1 MTNVK
6 FPRKE
11 IEKQIKL
18 TKENIEKISLFG
30 TPLEK
35 IDDNEIEIEIFPNRP
50 DLISLQ
56 GFLRGFKAFLNKEPG
71 LKKYK
76 LNKPKENYFVKI
88 EPSVSSVRPYAVCAI
103 IKNLNFDDEKI
114 KEIVDLQERLHKTIG
129 RNRKKVAIGI
139 YPLEK
144 INLPITYHAL
154 HPKDIKF
161 IPLEGKREMSS
172 IQILQKHSTGREY
185 AHLLKDCDKFPI
197 FSDSKNNILSM
208 PPIINSH
215 DVGKITHQ
223 TKEVFIECSGSH
235 LETLNKTLNIIVTT
249 LADMSGKIYQMFIIN
264 EEKKTLTPDL
274 TPGKI
279 KISLENINKLIGLE
293 LKEKDLPVLLSKM
306 GYEYS
311 SPNVL
316 VPAWRTDILHEVDI
330 AEDIAIAYGYDK
342 LMPEIS
348 SVSTLGEESKD
359 NKISSIISELLIGL
373 QLTETSSYH
382 LIKQRESDLMR
393 LQEKIEVL
401 DSKTE
406 YKILRPN
413 LLIPTLRNFSEN
425 KDHDYP
431 QKIFEIGTV
440 FSNTDEEDSETGVKE
455 NENLLIA
462 ISPGNFTRIKQIL
475 NYLIS
480 SLKIKLE
487 LKEEINKSLVEG
499 RAASINLNDKK
510 IGYLGE
516 VHPETLRAWTIKMP
530 ISVLEISLDEI
541 FIFLK

>member
-431 QKIFEIGTV
+431 QKIFEIGTI
-440 FSNTDEEDSETGVKE
+440 FSKNNKEETGIEE
-455 NENLLIA
+455 NESLIVA
-462 ISPGNFTRIKQIL
+462 ISPGNFTEIKQIL
-475 NYLIS
+475 DYLMS
-480 SLKIKLE
+480 SLKIKHQV
-487 LKEEINKSLVEG
+487 KESNHQSLIEG
-499 RAASINLNDKK
+499 RTAQISINNK
-510 IGYLGE
+510 IIGHIGE
-516 VHPETLRAWTIKMP
+516 VKPETLKAWTIKMP
-530 ISVLEISLDEI
+530 LSILEISLTEI
-541 FIFLK
+541 FSIMN

>member
-76 LNKPKENYFVKI
+76 LNKPEENYFVKI

-172 IQILQKHSTGREY
+172 IQILQKHPTGREY

-431 QKIFEIGTV
+431 QKIFEIGTI
-440 FSNTDEEDSETGVKE
+440 FSKNNKEETGIEE
-455 NENLLIA
+455 NESLIVA
-462 ISPGNFTRIKQIL
+462 ISPGNFTEIKQIL
-475 NYLIS
+475 DYLMS
-480 SLKIKLE
+480 SLKIKHQV
-487 LKEEINKSLVEG
+487 KESTHQSLIEG
-499 RAASINLNDKK
+499 RTAQISINNK
-510 IGYLGE
+510 IIGHIGE
-516 VHPETLRAWTIKMP
+516 VKPETLKAWTIKMP
-530 ISVLEISLDEI
+530 LSILEISLTEI
-541 FIFLK
+541 FSIMN

>member
-76 LNKPKENYFVKI
+76 LNKPEENYFVKI

-431 QKIFEIGTV
+431 QKIFEIGTI
-440 FSNTDEEDSETGVKE
+440 FSKNNKEETGIEE
-455 NENLLIA
+455 NESLIVA
-462 ISPGNFTRIKQIL
+462 ISPGNFTEIKQIL
-475 NYLIS
+475 DYLMS
-480 SLKIKLE
+480 SLKIKHQV
-487 LKEEINKSLVEG
+487 KESTHQSLIEG
-499 RAASINLNDKK
+499 RTAQISINNK
-510 IGYLGE
+510 IIGHIGE
-516 VHPETLRAWTIKMP
+516 VKPETLKAWTIKMP
-530 ISVLEISLDEI
+530 LSILEISLTEI
-541 FIFLK
+541 FSIMN

>member
-76 LNKPKENYFVKI
+76 LNKPEENYFVKI

-172 IQILQKHSTGREY
+172 IQILQKHPTGREY

-235 LETLNKTLNIIVTT
+235 METLNKTLNIIVTT

-431 QKIFEIGTV
+431 QKIFEIGTI
-440 FSNTDEEDSETGVKE
+440 FSKNNKEETGIEE
-455 NENLLIA
+455 NESLIVA
-462 ISPGNFTRIKQIL
+462 ISPGNFTEIKQIL
-475 NYLIS
+475 DYLMS
-480 SLKIKLE
+480 SLKIKHQV
-487 LKEEINKSLVEG
+487 KESTHQSLIEG
-499 RAASINLNDKK
+499 RTAQISINNK
-510 IGYLGE
+510 IIGHIGE
-516 VHPETLRAWTIKMP
+516 VKPETLKAWTIKMP
-530 ISVLEISLDEI
+530 LSILEISLTEI
-541 FIFLK
+541 FSIMN